1 MRHAAALDHEGRAMT
16 RLRLATVLATATL
29 AWLLGGCDTADPAG
43 DRTPTTGSSTSPS
56 TAAGGTPLSPTTE
69 AVALTCSDV
78 GRASVSAPVHPY
90 NLNGQAGL
98 HFIDGLWS
106 GPGGLSVA
114 VQVPCA
120 VGELVPGAGPS
131 AVVALMSMTAGTTGR
146 NWSLAICRVQSGD
159 VFCSAVTHFD
169 DREPVES
176 IAVGGGDVT
185 VVYLTRTPDVAGVGL
200 NIRRTA
206 IYRVAGDALH
216 EVSHTD
222 VSL

>member
-1 MRHAAALDHEGRAMT
+1 MRHPAILDHEGCAMT
-16 RLRLATVLATATL
+16 RLRLATVLATVTL
-29 AWLLGGCDTADPAG
+29 ACTLGGCDFPDPAG
-43 DRTPTTGSSTSPS
+43 DRTPTTGASTLDTSPS
-56 TAAGGTPLSPTTE
+56 AA

-78 GRASVSAPVHPY
+78 GNASVYAPVHPY
-90 NLNGQAGL
+90 NLNGEAGL

-106 GPGGLSVA
+106 GPGGRSVA
-114 VQVPCA
+114 VQAPCA

-146 NWSLAICRVQSGD
+146 YWSLAICRVQSGD
-159 VFCSAVTHFD
+159 VFCSVVTHFD

-176 IAVGGGDVT
+176 ITIGGGDVT

-200 NIRRTA
+200 DIRRTA
-206 IYRVAGDALH
+206 IYRVGGDALH